1 MQVRKAKG
9 LCFNCD
15 EKFTPSH
22 RCASRKLLL
31 LQWDDDLSEDLDQ
44 DTADYVVE
52 VENSQPKEDEHSKLA
67 LNTMNYAILSRTLT
81 FTGSIKG
88 HTV

>member
-9 LCFNCD
+9 LCFSCD

-31 LQWDDDLSEDLDQ
+31 LQWDADPSEDLDQ
-44 DTADYVVE
+44 DTADYVME
-52 VENSQPKEDEHSKLA
+52 MENSQAIEEEPSKLA
-67 LNTMNYAILSRTLT
+67 LNAMNTSVLSRP
-81 FTGSIKG
+81 
-88 HTV
+88 